1 VGQYWLHDLD
11 DVLAPGVG
19 RGIEELVPVPGHETR
34 SNKTGGFQSIN
45 GILKHHTASP
55 ESWNWERDIEYLAFT
70 NPYAPS
76 PICQLYHDR
85 TGRVALVADGAANH
99 GGKGGAY
106 KPGGP
111 FYVGVDTANFVL
123 IGNEMGN
130 AGTGEVWP
138 WKQILA
144 SITTDALI
152 CLAEQL
158 PPGAVFAHKEYCGP
172 GTTTPGRK
180 IDPFGPWENHPQRY
194 WPDGSSWGGGQGNI
208 DIYRSLVARKMAE
221 LSQEI
226 DVMEGFIPRPDDI
239 PPRILDSRGP
249 DGPTHNAYK
258 LGAGKTATV
267 AVPRGAGRT
276 RAVVKLTAV
285 EAEAPGFFTAWASGS
300 RPLSSELNF
309 QVATAITNSAT
320 IELAPDGSFQLYSP
334 ARVHVVVDLVGYFQ
348 PM

>member
-1 VGQYWLHDLD
+1 MGQFWLHDLD

-19 RGIEELVPVPGHETR
+19 RGIEELVPVHGHETR
-34 SNKTGGFQSIN
+34 SNKTGGLQSIN

-55 ESWNWERDIEYLAFT
+55 ASWNWERDLEYLAFT

-85 TGRVALVADGAANH
+85 TGRVAIVADGAANH

-111 FYVGVDTANFVL
+111 LYVGVDAANYVL

-138 WKQILA
+138 WRQILA

-152 CLAEQL
+152 CLAERL
-158 PPGAVFAHKEYCGP
+158 PPGAIFAHKEYCGP
-172 GTTTPGRK
+172 GTTQPGRK
-180 IDPFGPWENHPQRY
+180 IDPFGPWANHPQRY

-226 DVMEGFIPRPDDI
+226 DVMEGFIPRPDDL

-249 DGPTHNAYK
+249 AGPTHDAYK
-258 LGAGKTATV
+258 LGAGSTATV
-267 AVPRGAGRT
+267 AVPRGAGKQ
-276 RAVVKLTAV
+276 RAVVNLTAT
-285 EAEAPGFFTAWASGS
+285 EAEAPGFFTAWAGGS
-300 RPLSSELNF
+300 RPTSSKLNF
-309 QVATAITNSAT
+309 PVAQAVANEVT

-348 PM
+348 TM